1 VNRGASRICRR
12 IPRLRAFIATQVK
25 AGKKPATVKRYV
37 ATIARVHIAAGLL
50 NPCSSEAVRL
60 GLKKMGRET
69 SARQDQ
75 AHPLGWKEIKEF
87 INGAGESLR
96 ADRERAMLCVAYETL
111 ARRGE
116 LVALEVRDIDFH
128 PNGTGQALIRRG
140 KTDAEGQGR
149 MAYLS
154 RETVK
159 WLKVWLEVS
168 RITEGA
174 IFRRLIGQNRV
185 GGPLNSASV
194 APIFKRVAQ
203 WIGMPARVVD
213 KVSGHSTRVG
223 ATQDLAALDIDLA
236 AITQAGGWKSTR
248 MPLQYAENITTGRSG
263 MARAA
268 IISGR
273 ETRLPE

>member
-1 VNRGASRICRR
+1 
-12 IPRLRAFIATQVK
+12 
-25 AGKKPATVKRYV
+25 
-37 ATIARVHIAAGLL
+37 
-50 NPCSSEAVRL
+50 
-60 GLKKMGRET
+60 MGRET

-87 INGAGESLR
+87 IDGAGESLR
-96 ADRERAMLCVAYETL
+96 ADRERTMLCVAYETL

-149 MAYLS
+149 VAYLS

-159 WLKVWLEVS
+159 WLKVWLERS
-168 RITEGA
+168 GITEGVV
-174 IFRRLIGQNRV
+174 FRRLIGKAQI
-185 GGPLNSASV
+185 GGPLNPGSI

-203 WIGMPARVVD
+203 WIGMPARFVSG
-213 KVSGHSTRVG
+213 VSGHSTRVG
-223 ATQDLAALDIDLA
+223 AAQDLAELDIDLA

-248 MPLQYAENITTGRSG
+248 MPLQYAEKINAARSG

-268 IISGR
+268 AAAGR
-273 ETRLPE
+273 DKPEGGDTGGRNDVEIGPS